1 MPHMDVANADT
12 PVNKLS
18 SFFGEYH
25 LTPVPP
31 SNIQANCEANG
42 LLMFK
47 GQPVVFMVRD
57 HAEMSHFLTVQLA
70 PLVVVSPLV
79 VLLLV

>member
-1 MPHMDVANADT
+1 MPHMDVANAHT
-12 PVNKLS
+12 PVIKLS

>member
-12 PVNKLS
+12 PVIKLS

-31 SNIQANCEANG
+31 SNIQTNCEANG
-42 LLMFK
+42 LLVFRN
-47 GQPVVFMVRD
+47 QPVVFMVRD
-57 HAEMSHFLTVQLA
+57 HAEMGHLLTVQLA
-70 PLVVVSPLV
+70 PLVAVSPQV

>member
-1 MPHMDVANADT
+1 MDVANADT
-12 PVNKLS
+12 PFIKLA

-25 LTPVPP
+25 LTPAPP
-31 SNIQANCEANG
+31 SNIQTNCEANG

-57 HAEMSHFLTVQLA
+57 HAEMGHFLTVQLA